1 MIMLPTMVSEEERD
15 SDTRQ
20 YLYMLIIGIILVEV
34 ILILFAKLGSI
45 DTFLILL
52 CIFAQINLIYSM
64 EMDKIEQISHSHFA
78 FGASLIIIPLLSEN
92 IWFLSIVITIIMVTL
107 VFRKKNGECPLTTFD
122 KNVVDYSFGERIDW
136 DWMYTLFGMVALV
149 KIIYVYHKVVKKT

>member
-1 MIMLPTMVSEEERD
+1 MIIVTMVSEELTKM
-15 SDTRQ
+15 DTRQ
-20 YLYMLIIGIILVEV
+20 YLYMLIIGIIFVEV
-34 ILILFAKLGSI
+34 ILILFAKLDST

-64 EMDKIEQISHSHFA
+64 EMDKIEQISQSHFS

-122 KNVVDYSFGERIDW
+122 KNVVDYSFGGRIDW
-136 DWMYTLFGMVALV
+136 DWMYTFFGMVALA
-149 KIIYVYHKVVKKT
+149 KIIYVYHKVGKTN